1 MTQKT
6 SNNPKQLVEAVDITD
21 SVSKLEKYWGDIS
34 TSSAFSDA
42 SNVNHRYGWG
52 QQAAEPPVA
61 AGTPILAEEIN
72 RLRAQI
78 NTSHYHTDN
87 TVSYIQSSFE
97 NKTGKSLVPEY
108 SNADLI
114 YISDLQRIDYQTE
127 TQLDQSRFN
136 LGTASGER
144 TLGYSTPVAV
154 GGSSPDP
161 THFSGFE
168 SNGLTINNG
177 GTLWDDTL
185 YTEFKY
191 TWESYTKAR
200 YFFNAGG
207 KLIVD
212 LTAVGGSDAS
222 DDWEAA
228 FDQIDEVWIC
238 AENTIAQSGKTGTV
252 MDGFYD
258 LTGTYTTV
266 FESKIGFN
274 AAYGATAYI
283 AYSSYAQYGGRRIRI
298 EGKAEDTGSVFE
310 VTLKVTLIEDFDDIQ
325 LVDSTITCD
334 TGFILPIET
343 PDNAYMQTASGDMHK
358 AGIHEYQFKDR
369 QYPSMTLLTAW
380 TTSGVGV
387 DNSAK
392 VFTIT
397 PSTAT
402 VSTGA
407 VTTFTID
414 ETTATMGK
422 GGVYIEIVSSIPSAD
437 LTIVDGG
444 AYTDEDSES
453 WLPSTEAASGL
464 LQLTNN
470 TGTFTVASAST
481 GTYVVRISRGGF
493 PGHSNHTVLVTSGT
507 ITVN

>member
-87 TVSYIQSSFE
+87 TVSYTQSYFD

-108 SNADLI
+108 SSADLI
-114 YISDLQRIDYQTE
+114 YMSDLQKIDYQTE
-127 TQLDQSRFN
+127 TQLDQSKFN

-154 GGSSPDP
+154 SGSSPDP

-168 SNGLTINNG
+168 ANGLEISNSG
-177 GTLWDDTL
+177 SLWDDTL

-228 FDQIDEVWIC
+228 FDQIDEIWIC
-238 AENTIAQSGKTGTV
+238 AESTIAQSGKTGTA
-252 MDGFYD
+252 MAAFYD

-266 FESKIGFN
+266 FESKVGFSPI
-274 AAYGATAYI
+274 YGATAYI
-283 AYSSYAQYGGRRIRI
+283 AHNTYAQYGGRRIKI
-298 EGKAEDTGSVFE
+298 EGKAQDTGSAFE
-310 VTLKVTLIEDFDDIQ
+310 VTLRVTLIEDFDDIF
-325 LVDSTITCD
+325 LVDSTITCEA
-334 TGFILPIET
+334 GFILPIET
-343 PDNAYMQTASGDMHK
+343 PTDSYMQTASGNMHK

-369 QYPSMTLLTAW
+369 QYPSTTLVTAW

-402 VSTGA
+402 VSTGVA
-407 VTTFTID
+407 TTFTVD

-422 GGVYIEIVSSIPSAD
+422 GGVYIEIVSSIPGAD

-444 AYTDEDSES
+444 SYTNEDPES
-453 WLPSTEAASGL
+453 HTPSTEAASGL
-464 LQLTNN
+464 LQMANN
-470 TGTFTVASAST
+470 TGTFTVASASA
-481 GTYVVRISRGGF
+481 GSYVVRISRGGF
-493 PGHSNHTVLVTSGT
+493 VGHDNHTVLVTSGT